1 MANCSITLNMSNIL
15 TIYSLLTS
23 CENFPFRTCVWT
35 WNCLWHVV
43 FRNNLLRRIDST
55 PFRGYGWGVTCV
67 NVTSIN
73 DFLTESIGS
82 FASPFWYRVFGGDRD
97 GMGRNSPP
105 FKQLVTLYLTFILL
119 ADFDSRRTDRPSS
132 KTENGPCRTRSDSA
146 LLLNFIVPP
155 GLAASLQLLL
165 ASSHTSLSSQFTV
178 GKVSPVDLSVP
189 STVISNDQ
197 PAVNDNDFP

>member
-1 MANCSITLNMSNIL
+1 MSFL
-15 TIYSLLTS
+15 ETIYFD
-23 CENFPFRTCVWT
+23 E
-35 WNCLWHVV
+35 
-43 FRNNLLRRIDST
+43 ST
-55 PFRGYGWGVTCV
+55 RLHSEGMGGYMRECD
-67 NVTSIN
+67 IN
-73 DFLTESIGS
+73 QRFSNRKHRKLCFSVLISG
-82 FASPFWYRVFGGDRD
+82 RVFGGDRD

-119 ADFDSRRTDRPSS
+119 ADFDNQRTDRPTS
-132 KTENGPCRTRSDSA
+132 KTKNGPCRTRSDSA

-165 ASSHTSLSSQFTV
+165 AHTSLSFQFTV

-189 STVISNDQ
+189 GTVISNDQ